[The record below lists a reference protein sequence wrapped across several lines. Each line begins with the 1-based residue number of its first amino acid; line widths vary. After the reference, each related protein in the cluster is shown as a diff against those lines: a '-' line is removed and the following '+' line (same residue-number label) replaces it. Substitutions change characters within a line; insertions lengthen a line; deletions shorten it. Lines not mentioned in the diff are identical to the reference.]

1 MILLVTMI
9 TSSAVVANSLIARYT
24 ACRSA
29 LYTNQCQVK
38 QLLSRVKYIVTY
50 ILVLEE
56 LRSAKEQRSGLLG
69 IECFADIEKVYDPS
83 EKSSTFPRAYGGFIE
98 DAGLL
103 NYCGLVVVI
112 RAEAALLVLFRSER
126 HDGSREDERAVQ
138 HDVEESTLQMTFTGA
153 HTSSSLTAPR
163 GHGTAHVYDSW
174 HPVSNE
180 RRPYR
185 RKRGARSNVL

>member
-29 LYTNQCQVK
+29 LYTNQSQVK
-38 QLLSRVKYIVTY
+38 QLLSRVKFTMTY

-56 LRSAKEQRSGLLG
+56 LRSAKEQRSGFLG

-83 EKSSTFPRAYGGFIE
+83 EKSSAFPRAYGGFIE

-103 NYCGLVVVI
+103 NDGSLVIII
-112 RAEAALLVLFRSER
+112 RTEAALLVLFCRER
-126 HDGSREDERAVQ
+126 HRESRGNGRAVP
-138 HDVEESTLQMTFTGA
+138 HDVEVGVLQLSAQASSQLTATRGSYTSLPA
-153 HTSSSLTAPR
+153 WLSQSSS
-163 GHGTAHVYDSW
+163 VC
-174 HPVSNE
+174 
-180 RRPYR
+180 
-185 RKRGARSNVL
+185 

>member
-38 QLLSRVKYIVTY
+38 QLLTRVKYTATY

-83 EKSSTFPRAYGGFIE
+83 EKSSAFPRTYGGFIE

-103 NYCGLVVVI
+103 NDGSLVVVI
-112 RAEAALLVLFRSER
+112 GAEAALLILFGYERHCVQSSER
-126 HDGSREDERAVQ
+126 VSPTYSRRGRLVTRRLLQ
-138 HDVEESTLQMTFTGA
+138 PTSTWQS
-153 HTSSSLTAPR
+153 H
-163 GHGTAHVYDSW
+163 
-174 HPVSNE
+174 
-180 RRPYR
+180 
-185 RKRGARSNVL
+185 